1 MTKPPRKPSQ
11 PLLGDATAQLRGRPR
26 RRRDPAQPQ
35 LTLDPM
41 PARIDPCL
49 ALPKPKPP
57 KGRQWA
63 FEVKWDG
70 YRLAIH
76 IEPSSVRILTRG
88 GHDWTDRF
96 PAIAAEARR
105 LPVATAILDGE
116 AVVFDE
122 QGRSDFGMLQQSLG
136 GRGGKRTS
144 REAVMMAFDLLY
156 FDGHDLTGTE
166 LTARRHLLEGLVPAG
181 GEEAIRLSE
190 EIEAD
195 GETLLRIACEHGLE
209 GIIAKDRNSTY
220 RSGRGGEWLK
230 IKCIQSDGFAIV
242 GYQRAS
248 SAFGNIGALLLAARK
263 GGELVYV
270 GSVGTGFKADEAMKL
285 RAMMDKI
292 KATKPTVKYS
302 GGRKNLIWI
311 KPKLVAEIEYR
322 AWTHDGKLRHASY
335 KGLRDEEDSALF
347 FDLSL
352 PPSSS

>member
-1 MTKPPRKPSQ
+1 MTKLPRKPSKS
-11 PLLGDATAQLRGRPR
+11 LLSEAEAPVRSRPR
-26 RRRDPAQPQ
+26 KKRDPTQHQ

-49 ALPKPKPP
+49 ALLKARPP
-57 KGRQWA
+57 KGPQWA

-70 YRLAIH
+70 YRLAVH
-76 IEPSSVRILTRG
+76 IEPKGVRILTRG
-88 GHDWTDRF
+88 GHDWTARF
-96 PAIAAEARR
+96 PAILAAAKR
-105 LPVATAILDGE
+105 LPVSTAILDGE

-122 QGRSDFGMLQQSLG
+122 LGRSDFGKLQQSLG
-136 GRGGKRTS
+136 GRGGNRLS
-144 REAVMMAFDLLY
+144 PEAVMMTFDLLY
-156 FDGHDLTGTE
+156 FDGHDLMETE

-220 RSGRGGEWLK
+220 RSGRGGDWLK

-242 GYQRAS
+242 GYQRS
-248 SAFGNIGALLLAARK
+248 GSAFGNIGALLLAARK
-263 GGELVYV
+263 GDDLIYV
-270 GSVGTGFKADEAMKL
+270 GHVGTGFKADEAMKL
-285 RAMMDKI
+285 RATMDRI
-292 KATKPTVKYS
+292 KVAKPAVKYS

-322 AWTHDGKLRHASY
+322 AWTHDGKLRHPSY
-335 KGLRDEEDSALF
+335 KGLRDAADSAAVYSF
-347 FDLSL
+347 E
-352 PPSSS
+352 

>member
-1 MTKPPRKPSQ
+1 MTKPPRKPAK
-11 PLLGDATAQLRGRPR
+11 PLLGDAEAPIRSRPR
-26 RRRDPAQPQ
+26 KKRDPTQHQ

-49 ALPKPKPP
+49 ALLKPRPP

-70 YRLAIH
+70 YRLAVH
-76 IEPSSVRILTRG
+76 IDPKGVRVITRG

-96 PAIAAEARR
+96 PAIVAQARR
-105 LPVATAILDGE
+105 LPVSTAILDGE

-122 QGRSDFGMLQQSLG
+122 LGRSDFGKLQQSLG
-136 GRGGKRTS
+136 GRGGNRTS
-144 REAVMMAFDLLY
+144 WEAVMMAFDLLY
-156 FDGHDLTGTE
+156 FDGHDLTETE

-220 RSGRGGEWLK
+220 RSGRYGDWLK

-242 GYQRAS
+242 GYQRS
-248 SAFGNIGALLLAARK
+248 SAAFGNIGALLLAARK

-285 RAMMDKI
+285 RAMMDKV
-292 KATKPTVKYS
+292 KATKPAVKYS
-302 GGRKNLIWI
+302 GGRKNLIWL
-311 KPKLVAEIEYR
+311 KPKLVAEIDYR
-322 AWTHDGKLRHASY
+322 SWSHDGKLRHASY
-335 KGLRDEEDSALF
+335 KGLREEQDMAEIYELI
-347 FDLSL
+347 
-352 PPSSS
+352 